1 MKLIGL
7 IVSAAILLTVGYLAC
22 YYNWLPQIAE
32 FFQSMFQGI
41 LEAFR

>member
-7 IVSAAILLTVGYLAC
+7 IVSAAILLTVGYLA
-22 YYNWLPQIAE
+22 YYSNWLPQLAE
-32 FFQSMFQGI
+32 SFQSMCQGI